1 MSNSP
6 LEQFELHRIIPLHI
20 AGYDVSFTNSALLM
34 SLSVAL
40 SLSIMVFGGMSR
52 QMVPGRLQSLAEMF
66 YDFIAAMVRDNCGA
80 HGAKY
85 MPLVFSIFLF
95 ILSGNLLGLIPGS
108 FTFTSHIII
117 TFAMALSVFLMVTL
131 IALARH
137 GLHFFSF
144 FLPAGVPWWMWWLI
158 IPIEIV
164 SYLSRPISLSVRLF
178 VNMFAGHMLMNI
190 VSGFA
195 IGLAIY
201 FGSVNIGL
209 GVFAGAI
216 PVLINVLLTLFEVL
230 VALLQAYVF
239 AILTSLYIKDALEL
253 H

>member
-1 MSNSP
+1 VTNSP
-6 LEQFELHRIIPLHI
+6 LEQFELHRLIPLHI
-20 AGYDVSFTNSALLM
+20 AGFDVSYTNSALLM
-34 SLSVAL
+34 TLSVAL
-40 SLSIMVFGGMSR
+40 SLSILLLGGAPR

-66 YDFIAAMVRDNCGA
+66 HDFIKSMVQDNCGDD
-80 HGAKY
+80 GARF

-117 TFAMALSVFLMVTL
+117 TFAMALAIFLMVTL
-131 IALARH
+131 LALWRH

-190 VSGFA
+190 MSGFA

-201 FGSVNIGL
+201 FGSINIGL
-209 GVFAGAI
+209 GAVAGAI
-216 PVLINVLLTLFEVL
+216 PVLVNVLLTLFEVL